1 MVSKKFLAGIVAI
14 VAAASVHATP
24 ISLSTSMS
32 PGSQVANG
40 QTKDFQI
47 DVNSLLAA
55 NGLSKNSILS
65 GFLTVTGY
73 SAANYAFVDT
83 SSSGYVQAPNAS
95 HIYKDC
101 NNKGVCTDKTVF
113 DKVRIKDLTNEF
125 SDPVADIMK
134 VSAGDASGSDTASDT
149 HNSYTDWTD
158 SVLED
163 DKTTGNPQSGYNY
176 FYHRTRDHHQSIFGG
191 LDVLLDL
198 DEVALNDLFADGI
211 LNMSIKS
218 TIGQFT
224 ITNIRLDFLAEEPAP
239 AQGTVPVPTSLL
251 LTGLGLAALA
261 TMRRRKA

>member
-14 VAAASVHATP
+14 VAAASVQAAP

-32 PGSQVANG
+32 PGSHVTNG
-40 QTKDFQI
+40 QSKDFQI

-73 SAANYAFVDT
+73 SAADFSSVDT
-83 SSSGYVQAPNAS
+83 SSTGYIQGPNAS

-101 NNKGVCTDKTVF
+101 NNKGVCTDKTVY
-113 DKVRIKDLTNEF
+113 DKVRVKDITNEF

-134 VSAGDASGSDTASDT
+134 VSAGDASGSDTVGDF
-149 HNSYTDWTD
+149 NSVYTNWTD
-158 SVLED
+158 SVLES
-163 DKTTGNPQSGYNY
+163 DKTTGTDKNGYNF

-224 ITNIRLDFLAEEPAP
+224 ITNIRLDFDAEEPAP

-261 TMRRRKA
+261 TVRRRKA